1 MQISVKFPVFFLMV
15 VAIAFSVDSFAE
27 DWSPDLKF
35 RIEGGDLEENMTWI
49 SGFAY
54 ARDSLYRRHDCL
66 GSDGQVGS
74 KDLVKVLND
83 KFKGEDITAE
93 KATAALDG
101 YLFRRYEKG
110 CF

>member
-1 MQISVKFPVFFLMV
+1 MQISVKLPVFFLMV
-15 VAIAFSVDSFAE
+15 VALAFSVDSFAE

-35 RIEGGDLEENMTWI
+35 RIEGSDLEESLTWI

-54 ARDSLYRRHDCL
+54 ARDSLYRREGCL
-66 GSDGQVGS
+66 GSEGQVAS

-93 KATAALDG
+93 KATAALDR
-101 YLFRRYEKG
+101 YLSRRSEED

>member
-1 MQISVKFPVFFLMV
+1 MQISASISVFLLMV
-15 VAIAFSVDSFAE
+15 AAAAFSVESFAAG
-27 DWSPDLKF
+27 WSPDLEFK
-35 RIEGGDLEENMTWI
+35 IEGGDLEESLTWI

-54 ARDSLYRRHDCL
+54 ARDSLYRREGCL
-66 GSDGQVGS
+66 GSEGQVAS

-93 KATAALDG
+93 KATAALDR
-101 YLFRRYEKG
+101 YLSRRYEED